1 MESTAA
7 KQLEHLRAAAEL
19 GGLAVSNYVLPVDR
33 HVLVGTHRFH
43 YLDWRAR
50 EGSRAVLLLH
60 GGGLT
65 AHTWDLVCLS
75 LQPEYHCLALDL
87 RGHGDSEW
95 SAAMEYSREAHAADI
110 EGLVDLLDLDDFVL
124 VGMSLGGL
132 NALEY
137 AARHSDRLRALVLVD
152 VGPEIQMRGAE
163 RIREFITQDAEFD
176 SVEEVVE
183 LARKFNK
190 SRRPELLRTSLLFN
204 LLKLPDGK
212 WTWKYDRRA
221 MSRINPEAMIRS
233 LRALAKRLPAITC
246 ATLVVR
252 GERSDVFSDE
262 DAEKVAARVPNARWV
277 KVSNA
282 GHTVQ
287 GDNPRGLVDAMRAF
301 FTEVG
306 A

>member
-1 MESTAA
+1 
-7 KQLEHLRAAAEL
+7 
-19 GGLAVSNYVLPVDR
+19 
-33 HVLVGTHRFH
+33 
-43 YLDWRAR
+43 
-50 EGSRAVLLLH
+50 
-60 GGGLT
+60 
-65 AHTWDLVCLS
+65 
-75 LQPEYHCLALDL
+75 
-87 RGHGDSEW
+87 
-95 SAAMEYSREAHAADI
+95 
-110 EGLVDLLDLDDFVL
+110 
-124 VGMSLGGL
+124 
-132 NALEY
+132 
-137 AARHSDRLRALVLVD
+137 
-152 VGPEIQMRGAE
+152 
-163 RIREFITQDAEFD
+163 
-176 SVEEVVE
+176 
-183 LARKFNK
+183 
-190 SRRPELLRTSLLFN
+190 
-204 LLKLPDGK
+204 
-212 WTWKYDRRA
+212 